1 MPPKH
6 FSARGQPVDMDRL
19 RNIHGDRRAIGNA
32 SVNARGDK
40 LGAGGVILKTQEQI
54 EAEWAAARA
63 KMPPKPMD
71 IRSQEKIEAAL
82 ARLAP
87 TVKPDMP
94 MDDGQID
101 PPVAAANPRRKVIDR
116 D

>member
-6 FSARGQPVDMDRL
+6 FSARGQPIDMDRL
-19 RNIHGDRRAIGNA
+19 RNIHGDRKAIGNA

-40 LGAGGVILKTQEQI
+40 LGQGGVILKTQEQI

-63 KMPPKPMD
+63 KMPTRPVD
-71 IRSQEKIEAAL
+71 IKSQDKIEAAL
-82 ARLAP
+82 ANLAP
-87 TVKPDMP
+87 QPKMNVPL
-94 MDDGQID
+94 DDGMID
-101 PPVAAANPRRKVIDR
+101 PIPAAAPRRKVIDK

>member
-1 MPPKH
+1 
-6 FSARGQPVDMDRL
+6 MDRL
-19 RNIHGDRRAIGNA
+19 RNMHGDKPAVGNA
-32 SVNARGDK
+32 SINARGDR

-101 PPVAAANPRRKVIDR
+101 PPVAAAPPRRKVIDK